1 MVLSV
6 SKVRKIKQEIW
17 EDLTTGVWNQT
28 QAASVEVLCPFKRV
42 SQKALG
48 EETLWPSLENMASVP
63 HE

>member
-1 MVLSV
+1 VRFLVVLSV

-48 EETLWPSLENMASVP
+48 EETM
-63 HE
+63 